1 MRLAFPLLLSAL
13 LLCSCQQQVHTWSLP
28 TALEYLDTPNSMS
41 RGVDYLGSDADFH
54 YFEHDIEMGS
64 NVRFRISA
72 CEYTPVSQAPY
83 RSWFPHR
90 RQASQEL
97 GRLSLAIHSHYQDA
111 GFTYWYMGKEFQN
124 PAELPA
130 ESWQHIRC
138 IHLPAKSVDINQ
150 AAKDAIRPYLPD
162 FPKLHFIAPVSGLP
176 AHMLDMQGAGHGH
189 GGITNDALDEL
200 IRNRS

>member
-1 MRLAFPLLLSAL
+1 MRLTFPLLLSAL
-13 LLCSCQQQVHTWSLP
+13 FLGSCQQQVHTWSLP

-54 YFEHDIEMGS
+54 YFEHERELCR

-72 CEYTPVSQAPY
+72 NEYTPVSRMPY
-83 RSWFPHR
+83 RSWFPQR

-97 GRLSLAIHSHYQDA
+97 SRLSLTIHFKHQGT

-130 ESWQHIRC
+130 ESWQYISC
-138 IHLPAKSVDINQ
+138 IHLPAKSADSNQ

-162 FPKLHFIAPVSGLP
+162 SPKLHFIAPVSGLP
-176 AHMLDMQGAGHGH
+176 AHMLKMQGPGHGP
-189 GGITNDALDEL
+189 GCISNDALDEL